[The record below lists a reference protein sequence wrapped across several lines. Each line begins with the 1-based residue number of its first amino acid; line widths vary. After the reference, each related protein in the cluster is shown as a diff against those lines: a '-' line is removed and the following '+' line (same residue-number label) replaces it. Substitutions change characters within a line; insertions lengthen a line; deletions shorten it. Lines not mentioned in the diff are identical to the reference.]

1 MWILTN
7 WSLSLSLSYEGRI
20 LRPKLLFFEM
30 EGNQVVKLIVTQ
42 PAPHDGDDEV
52 DNGPFFRIMLN
63 VESEWEK
70 NRT

>member
-1 MWILTN
+1 
-7 WSLSLSLSYEGRI
+7 
-20 LRPKLLFFEM
+20 M

-52 DNGPFFRIMLN
+52 DNGPFFCIMLN

-70 NRT
+70 IGHNINTYTLQHFTY

>member
-1 MWILTN
+1 
-7 WSLSLSLSYEGRI
+7 
-20 LRPKLLFFEM
+20 M

-70 NRT
+70 NRTYDNINTYTF